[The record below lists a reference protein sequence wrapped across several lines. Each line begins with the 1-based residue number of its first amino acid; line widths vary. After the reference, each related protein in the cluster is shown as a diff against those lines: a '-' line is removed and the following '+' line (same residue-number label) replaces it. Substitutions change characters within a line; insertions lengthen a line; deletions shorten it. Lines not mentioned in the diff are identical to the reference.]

1 MGLTW
6 NRQNAW
12 AYTHALKAGFP
23 EDTVLNPQPA
33 LYSGTLK
40 GVFNVSKTKIGFA
53 LTGSFCTFSKV
64 FQSISNLIQSGFEVY
79 PVLSYHASGE
89 DTRFFDKE
97 TVFQTLVSLTGN
109 VPFTTLSDAEP
120 IGPKK
125 LLDAYII
132 APASGASMGKM
143 AHGIFDTPAL
153 LGAKSHLRN
162 SRPVL
167 VAPSTND
174 GLSTAAENIG
184 KILAMRNVYVVPFRQ
199 DDPVNKP
206 RSVVADFDKIPE
218 ALAAALA
225 GEQAQ
230 PILLAPLK
238 NEGI

>member
-1 MGLTW
+1 M
-6 NRQNAW
+6 
-12 AYTHALKAGFP
+12 
-23 EDTVLNPQPA
+23 
-33 LYSGTLK
+33 
-40 GVFNVSKTKIGFA
+40 SKTKVGVA
-53 LTGSFCTFSKV
+53 LTGSFCTFQKIFEV
-64 FQSISNLIQSGFEVY
+64 IEKLVKLGYEVY
-79 PVLSYHASGE
+79 PVLSYHASE
-89 DTRFFDKE
+89 ENTRFFDKD
-97 TVFQTLVSLTGN
+97 TVYQTLISITGKT
-109 VPFTTLSDAEP
+109 PFTTLSQVEP

-143 AHGIFDTPAL
+143 ANGIFDTPAL

-167 VAPSTND
+167 IAPSTND

-184 KILAMRNVYVVPFRQ
+184 KILAMRNVYMVPFRQ

-206 RSVVADFDKIPE
+206 RSIVADFEKIPE

-238 NEGI
+238 KEGK

>member
-1 MGLTW
+1 M
-6 NRQNAW
+6 
-12 AYTHALKAGFP
+12 
-23 EDTVLNPQPA
+23 
-33 LYSGTLK
+33 
-40 GVFNVSKTKIGFA
+40 SKTKVGVA
-53 LTGSFCTFSKV
+53 LTGSFCTFQK
-64 FQSISNLIQSGFEVY
+64 IFEVIEKLVKLGYEIY
-79 PVLSYHASGE
+79 PVLSYHASE
-89 DTRFFDKE
+89 ENTRFFDKD
-97 TVFQTLVSLTGN
+97 TVYQTLISITGKT
-109 VPFTTLSDAEP
+109 PFTTLSQVEP

-167 VAPSTND
+167 IAPSTND

-184 KILAMRNVYVVPFRQ
+184 KILAMRNVYMVPFRQ

-206 RSVVADFDKIPE
+206 RSIVADFEKIPE

-238 NEGI
+238 KERK